1 MTALT
6 SEEARRPGEGT
17 ARAGRRADLLRVV
30 LWMTGALVC
39 FSGMAVSIRTL
50 AATLNIFEIL
60 SIRNGSGLLILL
72 GLLVARPGLRHGL
85 APRNM
90 RLHVLRNTVHFA
102 GQSLWAQAL
111 LVLPLATVFTLE
123 FTMPAWTVLFATAW
137 LGERLTVSRIGTI
150 VLGFLGVLV
159 IVRPGLRSFEPAA
172 LLVLAA
178 AVGFAV
184 TMVTTKK
191 LTADGSTFAILF
203 WMNLM
208 QLPLALLGSDPW
220 FGLKL
225 HGWQFLA
232 VIGVGVSGILSHF
245 CFSNAFRSGDAI
257 LVVPLDFLRI
267 PLIAM
272 VGAAFYGEPLNIVVF
287 VGAALIVSGVLW
299 NLLAEVR
306 RPPVASPNRLPLA
319 ADPTDLPRYRE

>member
-1 MTALT
+1 VRHANVIK
-6 SEEARRPGEGT
+6 
-17 ARAGRRADLLRVV
+17 VV
-30 LWMTGALVC
+30 LWMIGALLC
-39 FSGMAVSIRTL
+39 FSGMAVSVRAL
-50 AATLNIFEIL
+50 SPALNIFEIL

-72 GLLVARPGLRHGL
+72 GLLVIRPGLRHGL
-85 APRNM
+85 APRHL
-90 RLHVLRNTVHFA
+90 RLHGLRNSVHFA
-102 GQSLWAQAL
+102 AQCLWAQAL

-137 LGERLTVSRIGTI
+137 LGERLTVSRIATI

-159 IVRPGLRSFEPAA
+159 IVRPGLGSFQPAV

-178 AVGFAV
+178 AVGFAF

-191 LTADGSTFAILF
+191 LTASASTFAILF

-208 QLPLALLGSDPW
+208 QLPMGLLGSDPW

-225 HGWQFLA
+225 HGWQLLGALGLA
-232 VIGVGVSGILSHF
+232 VSGIGSHF

-267 PLIAM
+267 PLIAI
-272 VGAAFYGEPLNIVVF
+272 VGAVFFGEPLDVVVF
-287 VGAALIVSGVLW
+287 AGAALIVSGVLW
-299 NLLAEVR
+299 NLVAEVK
-306 RPPVASPNRLPLA
+306 RPPFLA
-319 ADPTDLPRYRE
+319 AELPPAP